1 MKKKNTPISKDKE
14 DWFAFTKQ
22 MGEINVKEDDL
33 LDGNIEIKKLR
44 KLDLHGFSLS
54 EANQEVE
61 KFITE
66 SYKQGYTKLLIVTG
80 KGLRSKSYD
89 NPYLSEKLSVL
100 KNSVPDFII
109 NNQNLMSKVVR
120 ISKADPKDGGEGA
133 FYIYLKNNKKL

>member
-1 MKKKNTPISKDKE
+1 MKKKNTPTSKDKE

-33 LDGNIEIKKLR
+33 LNANIEIKKLG

-120 ISKADPKDGGEGA
+120 TSKADLKDGGEGA

>member
-1 MKKKNTPISKDKE
+1 
-14 DWFAFTKQ
+14 
-22 MGEINVKEDDL
+22 MGEINAKEDDL
-33 LDGNIEIKKLR
+33 LDANIEIKKLR

-54 EANQEVE
+54 EANQKVE

-66 SYKQGYTKLLIVTG
+66 SYKQDNTKLLIVTG

-120 ISKADPKDGGEGA
+120 TSKADLKDGGEGA
-133 FYIYLKNNKKL
+133 FYVYLKNNKKL

>member
-1 MKKKNTPISKDKE
+1 MKKKNIPTSKDKE

-22 MGEINVKEDDL
+22 MGEINAKEDDL
-33 LDGNIEIKKLR
+33 LDANIEIKKLR

-54 EANQEVE
+54 EANQKVE

-66 SYKQGYTKLLIVTG
+66 SYKQDNTKLLIVTG

-120 ISKADPKDGGEGA
+120 TSKADLKDGGEGA